1 MYSGDGDF
9 VSGDLI
15 SGPPISKLTEHA
27 KLVFLT
33 IVKKDTD
40 AEVLPIPDHNEVN
53 SCFPI
58 AEIPVL
64 QHVIDTLKTI
74 FPDGIPFEEFFLRY
88 TNKIPWDAM
97 FVKMK

>member
-1 MYSGDGDF
+1 MTSEDGDC
-9 VSGDLI
+9 V
-15 SGPPISKLTEHA
+15 SGPPIANLAKHA
-27 KLVFLT
+27 TFVFLT
-33 IVKKDTD
+33 IV
-40 AEVLPIPDHNEVN
+40 ANNSGEEEIFPIPDHSEV
-53 SCFPI
+53 SKKFTI

-64 QHVIDTLKTI
+64 QYVIDKLKTI

>member
-1 MYSGDGDF
+1 MSSGAGDC
-9 VSGDLI
+9 V
-15 SGPPISKLTEHA
+15 SGPPIANLDKHA
-27 KLVFLT
+27 TFVFLT
-33 IVKKDTD
+33 IVKKDTE
-40 AEVLPIPDHNEVN
+40 AEILPIPDHNEVN

-64 QHVIDTLKTI
+64 QYVIDTLKTI
-74 FPDGIPFEEFFLRY
+74 FPDGIPFEEFIKRY